1 MARIGLFEFAFALS
15 VVGALTLII
24 FSLFQLFGIADVI
37 IPYYW
42 LIPSKYVFPLVG
54 GLTGDII
61 INIVCGLIALVS
73 SRRSAR
79 ASRRIYSLA
88 RIVVLIVVGVI
99 AGGVGGTLVLLGGIL
114 GLIGKLT

>member
-24 FSLFQLFGIADVI
+24 FSLFRLFGIADVI

-42 LIPSKYVFPLVG
+42 LIPSRYLFSVVG
-54 GLTGDII
+54 GLSGDII
-61 INIVCGLIALVS
+61 INTICGVVAFIS
-73 SRRSAR
+73 SRK
-79 ASRRIYSLA
+79 IQSLA
-88 RIVVLIVVGVI
+88 RTVVLIVVGVI

>member
-24 FSLFQLFGIADVI
+24 FSLFRLFGIADVI

-42 LIPSKYVFPLVG
+42 LIPSRYLFPVVG

-61 INIVCGLIALVS
+61 INTVCGVIALIS
-73 SRRSAR
+73 SRK
-79 ASRRIYSLA
+79 IHSLA
-88 RIVVLIVVGVI
+88 RTVVLIVVGVI

>member
-1 MARIGLFEFAFALS
+1 MARIDLFEFAFGLS

-24 FSLFQLFGIADVI
+24 FSLFRLFGIADVI

-42 LIPSKYVFPLVG
+42 LIPSRYLFPVVG

-61 INIVCGLIALVS
+61 INTVCGVIALIS
-73 SRRSAR
+73 SRK
-79 ASRRIYSLA
+79 IHSLA
-88 RIVVLIVVGVI
+88 WIVVLIVVGVI